1 MTKTE
6 QLKLKLQEQQEALKS
21 YEGKI
26 AKLEAAGMA
35 DDATIVDPIKKMIS
49 STELSIRKL
58 EGEIKDA
65 VKLEAMQNVD

>member
-6 QLKLKLQEQQEALKS
+6 QLKLKLQEQQEALKT

-58 EGEIKDA
+58 EGEVKDA
-65 VKLEAMQNVD
+65 AKLEAMQNVD